1 MELSKVGASVLFA
14 AVATLSTSNASATV
28 LNYSGPITT
37 AIGAFGYSAT
47 IPEISTTYGQ
57 TITVGSQH
65 VLNNF
70 SLYLDQNPDRTMNLR
85 GYVAG
90 WDGGKATSIL
100 YTSPTVGVEAG
111 SGIHEFK
118 FNTGHLNL
126 AFGEQYVFFLS
137 VADLGPQQYA
147 AYAMPSPGEVYD
159 GGSFVYYYSNFV
171 GAPDRN
177 NLNLAEL
184 MTNNWY
190 SAIDP
195 IVRFPDAAFKATF
208 SNDVPEPSSISLIVL
223 AIAGFAFARRRKA

>member
-1 MELSKVGASVLFA
+1 MELSKVGASVLFTT
-14 AVATLSTSNASATV
+14 VAILSTTNASATV
-28 LNYSGPITT
+28 LDYSGPITLG
-37 AIGAFGYSAT
+37 IGAFGYSAST
-47 IPEISTTYGQ
+47 PEISTTYGQ

-70 SLYLDQNPDRTMNLR
+70 SLYLYKNPDRTMNLR

-100 YTSPTVGVEAG
+100 YTSPTVGIEAG
-111 SGIHEFK
+111 SDIQEFK
-118 FNTGHLNL
+118 FNTGRLNL
-126 AFGEQYVFFLS
+126 ATGKQYVLFLS

-147 AYAMPSPGEVYD
+147 AYSMPSPGEVYD

-184 MTNNWY
+184 TRNNWY
-190 SAIDP
+190 SEIDP

-208 SNDVPEPSSISLIVL
+208 SNGVPEPSSISLICL
-223 AIAGFAFARRRKA
+223 AITGLAFARRRKA